1 LKNVCVSLLRGELR
15 GTESPKEINERYWK
29 AERKWWAVK
38 SRFKDCPFTRGL
50 RLWRSSPNRYM
61 HPVLVEDCAGR
72 GGCCGKGCGCCAKRQ
87 YLYEHSRKL
96 AFGHCTFSCL
106 CCEQTRGFKLDK
118 EEREV
123 QERQFAILNDTE
135 ISDFSNSRTY
145 SRRIAL
151 ASFLGL
157 MADSSVN
164 PFHLPNMQPSQKRG
178 FPAKEDHYFH
188 FLCLHVFQFCLILIL
203 VGLIGLVA
211 DFQ

>member
-1 LKNVCVSLLRGELR
+1 MTIDCVSLMGNSCQTEIKLERSGDINALQTWRAWEMYGHSSLSKPFEELLGVEECMRELAQGELR

-50 RLWRSSPNRYM
+50 KLWRSNPNWDM

-96 AFGHCTFSCL
+96 AIGHCTFSCL
-106 CCEQTRGFKLDK
+106 CCKQTRGFKLDK

-123 QERQFAILNDTE
+123 QER
-135 ISDFSNSRTY
+135 
-145 SRRIAL
+145 
-151 ASFLGL
+151 
-157 MADSSVN
+157 
-164 PFHLPNMQPSQKRG
+164 
-178 FPAKEDHYFH
+178 
-188 FLCLHVFQFCLILIL
+188 
-203 VGLIGLVA
+203 
-211 DFQ
+211 